1 MKKTKKFTKE
11 FQLRGKESTS
21 DYVGFTLR
29 ITESRVEIE
38 TKAKDWKV
46 SFGRQT
52 YEYGYIAYMI
62 KEGNVD
68 NLHSVAVA
76 IFLTRW
82 IFRDAEMVLDMI
94 ALSEKVSERV
104 QKRAAKP
111 EDSDEIILAEE
122 KAMHEKDIS
131 SVIEL
136 ETLKSDKENAE
147 PINN

>member
-1 MKKTKKFTKE
+1 MKKFTRE
-11 FQLRGKESTS
+11 FQLRGKDATS

-29 ITESRVEIE
+29 ITERKAEIE

-62 KEGNVD
+62 KEGSVD
-68 NLHSVAVA
+68 TLHSVAIA
-76 IFLTRW
+76 MFLTRW
-82 IFRDAEMVLDMI
+82 IFRDAEMISEMI
-94 ALSEKVSERV
+94 ELSEKVSERV
-104 QKRAAKP
+104 QKRVANP

-122 KAMHEKDIS
+122 KAMHEKDVS

-136 ETLKSDKENAE
+136 ETLRSEKESTE
-147 PINN
+147 PNNK